1 MRKIKLLSALL
12 AIVMVLPLVAGLT
25 ARVTADGP
33 RWEVM
38 TWPKTPNERATIES
52 LGMPKLADYAQGSML
67 VEGTQNDITELA
79 EKNIQF
85 AQLGRADITY
95 VGGMAL
101 TQETKGSKILT
112 LPKLRNET
120 LVELSKYDYPNI
132 DFAYYIV
139 RMVGPMKRAW
149 IDKINSVGGYIM
161 DGYQVSKN
169 TYIVRMEK
177 IKAGELSNLDFVK
190 GYTMF
195 NPALKTTL
203 FPANTES
210 KATETVSIAL
220 AGNLT
225 DKECE
230 ILTDNLKGMGA
241 KTMLRSMLE
250 RYLEEKAPGKVA
262 GMKDEE
268 YDALVKAWKDERQPM
283 IDWINSPVEEGAK
296 LSVFEASNYLTIG
309 TVGQA
314 NDIQKDPALTSFEMG
329 FIHCIVPKSKIAD
342 IAKLPWVINID
353 LFTSPEPKND
363 LVNYTINSHWAWS
376 DTAGMSGVVSDPTA
390 PLPGARPDL
399 LDHFG
404 LHGESLQPSN
414 PGHIGGSHYRQ
425 IVAVCGTGLDTGD
438 VTLEAPGQQ
447 YYTSDRY
454 GTSSGDFRGRV
465 VWHMG
470 YTTFGTN
477 SIGNW
482 SNNNTMY
489 WLWPPTGTTRR
500 RSRVPRGG
508 WSNTSQLTTY
518 RAPTGGSGDLNNTI
532 GSRANAWMDW
542 DGHDTH
548 VTGSGFGDGFWSRGS
563 SPADTTQDR
572 NPYGIAP
579 NFDPQTSV
587 APGTPASNADL
598 PVLPAGAWGTFN
610 TNPAGYGP
618 AGNGPKWDYRGVAY
632 RAGIVVQRVT
642 DANFVRAYTYF
653 WWPINAYKWY
663 WAYAGRPRYMG
674 LYNLGLGV
682 PHQQHYLRTPDAV
695 YSVVNDAYVVGARI
709 QVNAWLVPGRGTYHP
724 NIAGLGP
731 AVNDDRLDTYDP
743 LVYMSNEYNHVAMQM
758 DKFCWE
764 RKDMLLVQAGTT
776 NTRFAA
782 PFIYD
787 FEPYDWTGTAS
798 LPQGSQNWYDGNP
811 HYYSS
816 PWCFT
821 TPNTAIWHMGTTN
834 PAWLYPRSSDSPPH
848 PGGPRVITPVPGR
861 GIYYPPIGDT
871 SQNLPVEFS
880 YYNQATTQ
888 PPTYALGQN
897 NPTTLNVNS
906 DGKTDFG
913 TSALS
918 PATAKNPITVGASE
932 SYRSIQFWINNTTP
946 WTYGAM
952 YAPWFPQSVNNM
964 GAPQPG
970 FSNTSRIFSDNTAN
984 SDAPAGVVTGAGA
997 EPPAGPTP
1005 GTWTNQFPNP
1015 VNIGAGDNGAAYGMV
1030 AAFSGR
1036 GPTPDLDYSQAN
1048 PAQWTPAGRIK
1059 PDIVAPGTQIMST
1072 ASYLTNLD
1080 ISSNQGDGIYS
1091 GNQWNGIRQVNNTN
1105 EQQGGP
1111 YLARH
1116 PGNGIAPAGGNHTLT
1131 RHYAI
1136 MEGTSCA
1143 TGFVGGA
1150 AAIVRQFYQNQGLT
1164 TYPQPSAA
1172 LIKAT
1177 LIHGAANLG
1186 GQGNYDPQ
1194 WAGPGTGNYNDWWM
1208 LSAKPSYDQG
1218 FGRLD
1223 IRKSLFPAQPT
1234 TSAFDDH
1241 TVGIMTGERHTKYY
1255 DILDDTVP
1263 FEITLAW
1270 TDINSTPQPQVAL
1283 LNDLDLLV
1291 IDPGGTE
1298 YHGNIYATNY
1308 KVDAHTPVYETW
1320 GRISQSN
1327 PGGTVFDRSNNV
1339 ERVVVPPVAIK
1350 KGTWTVIVSGTTI
1363 SQTSPNNPQSYA
1375 YIASGGS
1382 LRGAVTPPPEVPATS
1397 PITLLLIVVGMIVVG
1412 GLFMSKKRSLQA

>member
-25 ARVTADGP
+25 TRVTADGP
-33 RWEVM
+33 RWEVLA
-38 TWPKTPNERATIES
+38 WPQNPDQRATVES

-67 VEGTQNDITELA
+67 VEGDRNQITKLA
-79 EKNIQF
+79 ENNIQF

-95 VGGMAL
+95 VGGLTL
-101 TQETKGSKILT
+101 TQETKGSKNLT
-112 LPKLRNET
+112 APKFRNEV
-120 LVELSKYDYPNI
+120 LAELSKYDYPNI
-132 DFAYYIV
+132 DFSYYIV
-139 RMVGPMKRAW
+139 RMVGPMKRNW
-149 IDKINSVGGYIM
+149 IEKINSLGGYIM

-177 IKAGELSNLDFVK
+177 AKVGELTNLDFVK
-190 GYTMF
+190 AYTLY
-195 NPALKTTL
+195 NPALKSTI
-203 FPANTES
+203 FPATNDT
-210 KATETVSIAL
+210 KALETVTIAV

-225 DKECE
+225 DEECK
-230 ILTDNLKGMGA
+230 ILTRSIHSMGS
-241 KTMLRSMLE
+241 KTVLRAMLE
-250 RYLEEKAPGKVA
+250 RFVEQTPPVRAE

-268 YDALVKAWKDERQPM
+268 YDALVKSWKEEREPM
-283 IDWINSPVEEGAK
+283 IKWINTPFQEGSATTI
-296 LSVFEASNYLTIG
+296 FDASNVLAIG
-309 TVGQA
+309 TVGQV
-314 NDIQKDPALTSFEMG
+314 NDIQKDSAISNFEIG
-329 FIHCIVPKSKIAD
+329 FIHCILPRARIPEV
-342 IAKLPWVINID
+342 AKLPWVLNID
-353 LFTSPEPKND
+353 LFVSPEPQND

-390 PLPGARPDL
+390 PLPGARADL

-425 IVAVCGTGLDTGD
+425 IVAICGTGLDTGD

-470 YTTFGTN
+470 YTSYSPN
-477 SIGNW
+477 SNGNW
-482 SNNNTMY
+482 SNNTPMY
-489 WLWPPTGTTRR
+489 WWWPPTGNSRT
-500 RSRVPRGG
+500 RSRNPRNM
-508 WSNTSQLTTY
+508 WANTSALTAY
-518 RAPTGGSGDLNNTI
+518 RAPTGGSGDLNNTV
-532 GSRANAWMDW
+532 GNRSLPWMDW

-563 SPADTTQDR
+563 SPTDTAQGR
-572 NPYGIAP
+572 NPYGVAP
-579 NFDPQTSV
+579 NYDPQTSV
-587 APGTPASNADL
+587 APGTAASGASL
-598 PVLPAGAWGTFN
+598 PVLPAGAWGGFN
-610 TNPAGYGP
+610 TPAAGYGP

-642 DANFVRAYTYF
+642 DANFVRAGRYLAPPWATKF
-653 WWPINAYKWY
+653 Y
-663 WAYAGRPRYMG
+663 WAYAGRPRYLG
-674 LYNLGLGV
+674 LYASNLGLPEAG
-682 PHQQHYLRTPDAV
+682 YLRTPDAV

-709 QVNAWLVPGRGTYHP
+709 QVNAWVIPHRGTYAPPPGPSGMGP
-724 NIAGLGP
+724 NS
-731 AVNDDRLDTYDP
+731 VDDRQVTYDA
-743 LVYMSNEYNHVAMQM
+743 LVYNSNEYNHVAMQM

-787 FEPYDWTGTAS
+787 FEPYDWTGGATMPPGATGWNDTA
-798 LPQGSQNWYDGNP
+798 GG
-811 HYYSS
+811 YYTS

-821 TPNTAIWHMGTTN
+821 TPNTAVWHMGTAN
-834 PAWLYPRSSDSPPH
+834 SAWLYPRSSDSPPH
-848 PGGPRVITPVPGR
+848 PGGPPVITPVPGR

-880 YYNQATTQ
+880 YYNQQTTQ

-897 NPTTLNVNS
+897 NPAALNGNS

-932 SYRSIQFWINNTTP
+932 SYRSIANWINGTTP

-964 GAPQPG
+964 GTPQPG
-970 FSNTSRIFSDNTAN
+970 FSNTSRIFGDNTAN
-984 SDAPAGVVTGAGA
+984 SDAPQGVVSGPGAQ
-997 EPPAGPTP
+997 PPAGATP

-1015 VNIGAGDNGAAYGMV
+1015 VNIGAGDQGAAYGMV

-1036 GPTPDLDYSQAN
+1036 GPTPDLDYSQGN

-1072 ASYLTNLD
+1072 ASYLTNFD
-1080 ISSNQGDGIYS
+1080 ISSNAGDGLFS
-1091 GNQWNGIRQVNNTN
+1091 GNQWDGIRQVNNSN
-1105 EQQGGP
+1105 VQQGGP

-1143 TGFVGGA
+1143 TGFVAGA
-1150 AAIVRQFYQNQGLT
+1150 AAIVRQYYQNQGLT
-1164 TYPQPSAA
+1164 TYPNPSAA
-1172 LIKAT
+1172 IIKAT

-1186 GQGNYDPQ
+1186 GQGDYDPQ
-1194 WAGPGTGNYNDWWM
+1194 WTTPGSGNYNDWWM

-1234 TSAFDDH
+1234 TMIYDDH
-1241 TVGIMTGERHTKYY
+1241 TVGITTGERHTKYY
-1255 DILDDTVP
+1255 DVLDDTVP
-1263 FEITLAW
+1263 FEVTLAW
-1270 TDINSTPQPQVAL
+1270 TDINSIPQPQVAL

-1298 YHGNIYATNY
+1298 YHGNIYSSNY
-1308 KVDAHTPVYETW
+1308 KTDTHTATYESW
-1320 GRISQSN
+1320 GRVSQSN

-1339 ERVVVPPVAIK
+1339 ERVVVPPAAVRR
-1350 KGTWTVIVSGTTI
+1350 GTWTVIVSGTTI

-1375 YIASGGS
+1375 YVATGGN

-1397 PITLLLIVVGMIVVG
+1397 PLALLVIALGMIAVAA
-1412 GLFMSKKRSLQA
+1412 FMFRKKTAHA

>member
-25 ARVTADGP
+25 TRVTADGP
-33 RWEVM
+33 KWEVLA
-38 TWPKTPNERATIES
+38 WPLNPDQRATVES

-67 VEGTQNDITELA
+67 VEGDRNQITKLA
-79 EKNIQF
+79 ENNIQYT
-85 AQLGRADITY
+85 QLGRADITY
-95 VGGMAL
+95 VGGLTL
-101 TQETKGSKILT
+101 TQEKKGSKLMAA
-112 LPKLRNET
+112 PKFRNEV
-120 LVELSKYDYPNI
+120 LSELSKYDYPNI
-132 DFAYYIV
+132 DFSYYVV
-139 RMVGPMKRAW
+139 RMVGPMKRNW
-149 IDKINSVGGYIM
+149 IDKINSLGGYIM

-177 IKAGELSNLDFVK
+177 AKIGELISLDFVK
-190 GYTMF
+190 AYTLF
-195 NPALKTTL
+195 NPALKSTII
-203 FPANTES
+203 P
-210 KATETVSIAL
+210 ATEKTKAFESVTIAV

-225 DKECE
+225 QEEQK
-230 ILTDNLKGMGA
+230 ILSTQIFSMGS
-241 KTMLRSMLE
+241 KTVLRSMLE
-250 RYLEEKAPGKVA
+250 RFLEQKPPSKAE

-268 YDALVKAWKDERQPM
+268 YDVFLKSWKEEREPM
-283 IDWINSPVEEGAK
+283 LQWINSPYEEGAK
-296 LSVFEASNYLTIG
+296 STVFEASNVLTIG
-309 TVGQA
+309 TVGPV
-314 NDIQKDPALTSFEMG
+314 NDIMKDQATTPFEIG
-329 FIHCIVPKSKIAD
+329 FIHCILPRSKIAD
-342 IAKLPWVINID
+342 VAKLPWVLNID
-353 LFTSPEPKND
+353 LFVSPEPQND

-376 DTAGMSGVVSDPTA
+376 DTAGMSGVVADPTA
-390 PLPGARPDL
+390 PLPGARADL

-414 PGHIGGSHYRQ
+414 PGHLGGSHYRQ
-425 IVAVCGTGLDTGD
+425 IVAICGTGLDTGD
-438 VTLEAPGQQ
+438 VSLEAPGVQ
-447 YYTSDRY
+447 YRITSRY
-454 GTSSGDFRGRV
+454 GAGEGDFRGRV

-470 YTTFGTN
+470 YVNHNPTYW
-477 SIGNW
+477 GNW

-489 WLWPPTGTTRR
+489 WNWNPPGTNTNQ
-500 RSRVPRGG
+500 RSRNPRGQ
-508 WSNTSQLTTY
+508 WANTSRLLAY
-518 RAPTGGSGDLNNTI
+518 RAPTGGAGDLNNTL
-532 GSRANAWMDW
+532 GNRQLPWMDW

-548 VTGSGFGDGFWSRGS
+548 VTGSGFGDGYWSRGS

-587 APGTPASNADL
+587 APGTVASGASL
-598 PVLPAGAWGTFN
+598 PVLPAGSWGGFN
-610 TNPAGYGP
+610 TPAAGYGP

-642 DANFVRAYTYF
+642 DANFIRAGRYF
-653 WWPINAYKWY
+653 GWPINATKFY
-663 WAYAGRPRYMG
+663 WAYAGRPRYLG
-674 LYNLGLGV
+674 LYNTLLG
-682 PHQQHYLRTPDAV
+682 PHPNHYLVAPDAV
-695 YSVVNDAYVVGARI
+695 YSIVNDAYLVGARI
-709 QVNAWLVPGRGTYHP
+709 QVNAWVVPHRGTYHP
-724 NIAGLGP
+724 QVAALGP
-731 AVNDDRLDTYDP
+731 SSSDDRQVTYDA
-743 LVYMSNEYNHVAMQM
+743 LVYNSNEYNHIAMQM

-787 FEPYDWTGTAS
+787 FEPYDWTGGATM
-798 LPQGSQNWYDGNP
+798 PQGAQNWNDGGGG
-811 HYYSS
+811 YYSS

-821 TPNTAIWHMGTTN
+821 TPNTAVWHMGTGN
-834 PAWLYPRSSDSPPH
+834 SAWLYPRSSDVLPGA
-848 PGGPRVITPVPGR
+848 GGPPVITPVPGR

-880 YYNQATTQ
+880 YYNQQTTQ
-888 PPTYALGQN
+888 PPTYALDQN
-897 NPTTLNVNS
+897 TPATLNGNS

-932 SYRSIQFWINNTTP
+932 SYRSIANWINGTTP

-964 GAPQPG
+964 GTPQAG
-970 FSNTSRIFSDNTAN
+970 FSNTSRIFGDNTAN
-984 SDAPAGVVTGAGA
+984 SDAPAGVVSGPGAV
-997 EPPAGPTP
+997 PPAGGTP

-1015 VNIGAGDNGAAYGMV
+1015 VNLSAGDQGAGYGMV

-1036 GPTPDLDYSQAN
+1036 GPTPDLDYSQGN

-1059 PDIVAPGTQIMST
+1059 PDIVAPGTQIMSS
-1072 ASYLTNLD
+1072 ASYLTNFG
-1080 ISSNQGDGIYS
+1080 ISSNQGDGIFS
-1091 GNQWNGIRQVNNTN
+1091 GNQWDGIRQVNNTN
-1105 EQQGGP
+1105 IQQGGP

-1116 PGNGIAPAGGNHTLT
+1116 PGNAISPVAGHPLSQ
-1131 RHYAI
+1131 HYAI

-1143 TGFVGGA
+1143 TGFVAGA

-1164 TYPQPSAA
+1164 TYPNPSSAI
-1172 LIKAT
+1172 IKAT

-1186 GQGNYDPQ
+1186 GQGDYDPQ
-1194 WAGPGTGNYNDWWM
+1194 WTNPGTGNYNDWWM

-1234 TSAFDDH
+1234 TRIFDDH
-1241 TVGIMTGERHTKYY
+1241 TVGITTGERHTSYY
-1255 DILDDTVP
+1255 DVLDDTVP

-1270 TDINSTPQPQVAL
+1270 TDVNSIAQPQVAL
-1283 LNDLDLLV
+1283 LNDLDLIV

-1298 YHGNIYATNY
+1298 YHGNVYSSNY
-1308 KVDAHTPVYETW
+1308 KIDAHTATYETW
-1320 GRISQSN
+1320 GRVSQSN
-1327 PGGTVFDRSNNV
+1327 PGGTNFDRSNNV
-1339 ERVVVPPVAIK
+1339 ERIVVPPGAVRR
-1350 KGTWTVIVSGTTI
+1350 GTWTVIVSGTTI

-1375 YIASGGS
+1375 FVATGGN

-1397 PITLLLIVVGMIVVG
+1397 PIALLVIVLGMIVVA
-1412 GLFMSKKRSLQA
+1412 GLVFRKKSVQA